1 VALAG
6 RVPHTIGDAG
16 WRRTALPAFSRETII
31 VMPIFRRAWFVALLL
46 PFAWGPVSGNEAD
59 AAGRRPFVDEDGP
72 AVADGPAVQA
82 PAAGVDGPAAPP
94 ATEPAGQQDLN
105 DAIDAK
111 LEVNDLDDF
120 ARVLELCRKAIDKGL
135 DEDSRKFAEDLYTG
149 TLIDRSG
156 MLVEAIFD
164 SPQVNPQWRQI
175 RAFAMRDLDEVV
187 RRDPTLGGVHLMIA
201 RLQSLPEGDRD
212 RAAKSAA
219 KALSLLGDDKLKRAE
234 ATVVLAEL
242 EPDPGERKALY
253 DAAVELAPRD
263 ADVRR
268 ARGMFHLVE
277 DDFEAARDDLVVAAE
292 EQPRD
297 SRVHEALGLACMMG
311 DRMVE
316 ARAAFSRAIELE
328 PDAVGPLLQRARTWA
343 LESEHAKALADI
355 DRALDIED
363 GNAGALLLRARINQ
377 QAGDTDAA
385 LVDIEG
391 VLANQPDLAAG
402 LELRGLIA
410 AEKQDYAAAI
420 RDFRRL
426 ASKNADD
433 PAILGQ
439 LGMLYLASKQPHEA
453 IKRFTRALELD
464 AQNFPCLRGRSDAEI
479 SIGDHA
485 MARDDLEKAHALEPE
500 DSGVLNNLAWLLA
513 TSPDEAIR
521 NGQRAVELAKQA
533 CELTDWKEPHIIST
547 LAAAHAEAGDF
558 EAARTYSRQAVE
570 QGGGN
575 DEIKSQLEAELAS
588 YKENKPWRERQ
599 TVDDASGEG
608 TGGVEPRRIEP
619 PPAEAA
625 QIEPELKKSQ
635 PAGQPQPRRPFQD
648 D

>member
-1 VALAG
+1 
-6 RVPHTIGDAG
+6 
-16 WRRTALPAFSRETII
+16 
-31 VMPIFRRAWFVALLL
+31 MPIFRRTWFVALLL
-46 PFAWGPVSGNEAD
+46 PLLWGPVSGGEAG
-59 AAGRRPFVDEDGP
+59 AAGRRPFVEEGDASAPAGP
-72 AVADGPAVQA
+72 AVAEPTAEA
-82 PAAGVDGPAAPP
+82 PAAADAPAAQPP
-94 ATEPAGQQDLN
+94 AGEPAGQQDLN

-111 LEVNDLDDF
+111 LEVDDLDDF
-120 ARVLELCRKAIDKGL
+120 ARVLELCRRAVDRGL

-149 TLIDRSG
+149 TLVDRAG

-175 RAFAMRDLDEVV
+175 RAFAMRDLNEVIK
-187 RRDPTLGGVHLMIA
+187 RDPTMGGAHLMIA
-201 RLQSLPEGDRD
+201 RLQSLPDGDRE
-212 RAAKSAA
+212 RAATSAA
-219 KALSLLGDDKLKRAE
+219 KALSLLGDDKLRRAE

-242 EPDPGERKALY
+242 EQDPGERRALY

-277 DDFEAARDDLVVAAE
+277 DDFEKAREDLEVAAA

-297 SRVHEALGLACMMG
+297 ARVHEALGLACMMG
-311 DRMVE
+311 DRMEE
-316 ARAAFSRAIELE
+316 AREAFSRAIELE

-343 LESEHAKALADI
+343 LEGAHEKALADI

-377 QAGDTDAA
+377 QANDTAAA
-385 LVDIEG
+385 LADVES
-391 VLANQPDLAAG
+391 VLATQPDLPAA

-410 AEKQDYAAAI
+410 AEREDYPAAI

-426 ASKNADD
+426 ASKNSDD

-453 IKRFTRALELD
+453 IKRFSRALELD
-464 AQNFPCLRGRSDAEI
+464 GDSFPCRRGRSDAEI
-479 SIGDHA
+479 SIGDHLA
-485 MARDDLEKAHALEPE
+485 ALDDLEKAHALEPE

-513 TSPDEAIR
+513 TSPDDVVR
-521 NGQRAVELAKQA
+521 NGPRAVELAKQA
-533 CELTDWKEPHIIST
+533 CELTDWKQAHIIST

-558 EAARTYSRQAVE
+558 EAARTYSKQAVE
-570 QGGGN
+570 QGG
-575 DEIKSQLEAELAS
+575 DDTEIKGQLEAELAS
-588 YKENKPWRERQ
+588 YKADKPWRERQ
-599 TVDDASGEG
+599 TVDDPAEG
-608 TGGVEPRRIEP
+608 AAPAAAEPRLIQP

-625 QIEPELKKSQ
+625 RLEPAAEQPRPARELK
-635 PAGQPQPRRPFQD
+635 PRRPFD
-648 D
+648 DD

>member
-1 VALAG
+1 
-6 RVPHTIGDAG
+6 
-16 WRRTALPAFSRETII
+16 
-31 VMPIFRRAWFVALLL
+31 MPFFRRVWFLGLLL
-46 PFAWGPVSGNEAD
+46 SFAWIPGSRGEAD
-59 AAGRRPFVDEDGP
+59 GRRPFVEDEE
-72 AVADGPAVQA
+72 
-82 PAAGVDGPAAPP
+82 PAAPP
-94 ATEPAGQQDLN
+94 AAGAVAEAPAEPAGQQDLN
-105 DAIDAK
+105 AAIDAK
-111 LEVNDLDDF
+111 LEVNELDDYG
-120 ARVLELCRKAIDKGL
+120 RVLDLCRRAIEKGL
-135 DEDSRKFAEDLYTG
+135 DDDSREFAENLYTG
-149 TLIDRSG
+149 TLVDRAG

-164 SPQVNPQWRQI
+164 SPQANAQWRQI
-175 RAFAMRDLDEVV
+175 RAFAMRDLEEVV
-187 RRDPTLGGVHLMIA
+187 KRDPKMGGAHLMIA
-201 RLQSLPEGDRD
+201 RLQALPEGDRE

-219 KALSLLGDDKLKRAE
+219 KALSLLGEDKLKRAE

-242 EPDPGERKALY
+242 EPDPGERRALY

-277 DDFEAARDDLVVAAE
+277 DDFDAARADLVVAAE

-297 SRVHEALGLACMMG
+297 ARVHEALGLACMMG
-311 DRMVE
+311 DRMKE
-316 ARAAFSRAIELE
+316 ARAAFTKAIELE

-343 LESEHAKALADI
+343 LEDESDKALADI
-355 DRALDIED
+355 DRALDIEP

-377 QAGDTDAA
+377 QAGNTDAA
-385 LVDIEG
+385 LADVETA
-391 VLANQPDLAAG
+391 LAAQPDLAAA

-410 AEKQDYAAAI
+410 AERQDYAAAI

-453 IKRFTRALELD
+453 IKRFTRALEID
-464 AQNFPCLRGRSDAEI
+464 ADNFPCRRGRSDAAI
-479 SIGDHA
+479 SIGDHVA
-485 MARDDLEKAHALEPE
+485 ARDDLEKAHALEPE

-513 TSPDEAIR
+513 TSPDDAIR
-521 NGQRAVELAKQA
+521 DGGRAIELAKRA
-533 CELTDWKEPHIIST
+533 CELTDWKEAHIIST

-570 QGGGN
+570 QGGSN

-588 YKENKPWRERQ
+588 YRDNKPWRERQ
-599 TVDDASGEG
+599 TADDPAAAPA
-608 TGGVEPRRIEP
+608 EPRRIDP

-625 QIEPELKKSQ
+625 RIEQEKGLPG
-635 PAGQPQPRRPFQD
+635 PAQTIKGRRPFD
-648 D
+648 DD